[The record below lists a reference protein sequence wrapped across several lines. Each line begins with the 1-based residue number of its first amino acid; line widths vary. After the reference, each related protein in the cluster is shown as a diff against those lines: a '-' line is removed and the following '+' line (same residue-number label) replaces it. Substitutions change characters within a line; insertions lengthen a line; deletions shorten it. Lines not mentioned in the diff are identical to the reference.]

1 MLRFK
6 ICGRNNTK
14 KWREDSESR
23 GKGTGYTTEVTAELL
38 ASLEA
43 LRVYMFVGRPGG
55 GGVHLSL
62 ASLGTQSSTNKPA
75 GSNHVPTW
83 APRTSSP
90 PSPLMGWED
99 RATLKYSPPTPPCP
113 RKSPSKCL
121 ASLLPSAL

>member
-1 MLRFK
+1 MNPSLPDGVIRELVLRFK

-55 GGVHLSL
+55 GGSV
-62 ASLGTQSSTNKPA
+62 
-75 GSNHVPTW
+75 
-83 APRTSSP
+83 SP
-90 PSPLMGWED
+90 WPH
-99 RATLKYSPPTPPCP
+99 
-113 RKSPSKCL
+113 
-121 ASLLPSAL
+121 